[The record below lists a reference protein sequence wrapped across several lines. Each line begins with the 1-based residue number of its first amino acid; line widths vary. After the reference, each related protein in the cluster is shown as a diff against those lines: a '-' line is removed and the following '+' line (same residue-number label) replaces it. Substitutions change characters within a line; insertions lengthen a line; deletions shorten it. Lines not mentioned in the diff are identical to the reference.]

1 MPPVRR
7 LSVLRL
13 AYARARSGPVLALW
27 LFTAGAPLFSSA
39 PIVPPQQTAIETAN
53 AKTWLERREALEDYL
68 RTAEVV
74 KMEDI
79 PVGVTKPRRA
89 YLAPGGLTDRMAW
102 KTIRPGIYSGYWES
116 YKSEIAA
123 YELDKLLGLEMIP
136 PTVERRVQGDLGAAV
151 MWVSPIKSFK
161 DLGGPPSAPADKL
174 AAWSRQLIRAKMFDN
189 LICNIDPNLGNW
201 LVDPSW
207 NLILIDHTRS
217 FTTKKDMVHQLTRV
231 DRELWDRMKALTVE
245 SLTPALEKWI
255 GKREIGAMIERR
267 DRLQGVI
274 DKLVAAKGE
283 AAVFVR

>member
-1 MPPVRR
+1 MSPVRR
-7 LSVLRL
+7 LSVL
-13 AYARARSGPVLALW
+13 AFF
-27 LFTAGAPLFSSA
+27 LFAAGAPLFSDA
-39 PIVPPQQTAIETAN
+39 PIVPSQQTATETAN
-53 AKTWLERREALEDYL
+53 AKTWLDRREALENYL
-68 RTAEVV
+68 RTADVV

-89 YLAPGGLTDRMAW
+89 YLAPGGLVDRMAW
-102 KTIRPGIYSGYWES
+102 KTIRPGIHSGYWES

-201 LVDPSW
+201 LVDPAW

-217 FTTKKDMVHQLTRV
+217 FTTKKNMVHELSRV
-231 DRELWDRMKALTVE
+231 DRELWDRMKALTIDG
-245 SLTPALEKWI
+245 LTPALEKWI
-255 GKREIGAMIERR
+255 GRREIGAIVERR
-267 DRLQGVI
+267 DRMQGVI

>member
-1 MPPVRR
+1 MPPVHR
-7 LSVLRL
+7 LS
-13 AYARARSGPVLALW
+13 VLALW
-27 LFTAGAPLFSSA
+27 LFAGAPLFASA
-39 PIVPPQQTAIETAN
+39 PIVRSEQTAAEAAS
-53 AKTWLERREALEDYL
+53 AKTWLDRREALEDYL
-68 RTAEVV
+68 KIADVV

-79 PVGVTKPRRA
+79 GLGVTKPRRA
-89 YLAPGGLTDRMAW
+89 YLAPGGLIDRMAW
-102 KTIRPGIYSGYWES
+102 KTIRPGIHSGYWES

-151 MWVSPIKSFK
+151 MWVAPIKSFK
-161 DLGGPPSAPADKL
+161 DLGGPPSAPAAKL

-201 LVDPSW
+201 LVDPAW

-217 FTTKKDMVHQLTRV
+217 FTTKKDMVHELTRI
-231 DRELWDRMKALTVE
+231 DRELWDRMKTLTVE

-255 GKREIGAMIERR
+255 GGREIRAIIERR
-267 DRLQGVI
+267 DRMQAVI
-274 DKLVAAKGE
+274 DKLVDTKGE

>member
-1 MPPVRR
+1 
-7 LSVLRL
+7 
-13 AYARARSGPVLALW
+13 
-27 LFTAGAPLFSSA
+27 
-39 PIVPPQQTAIETAN
+39 
-53 AKTWLERREALEDYL
+53 
-68 RTAEVV
+68 
-74 KMEDI
+74 
-79 PVGVTKPRRA
+79 
-89 YLAPGGLTDRMAW
+89 
-102 KTIRPGIYSGYWES
+102 
-116 YKSEIAA
+116 
-123 YELDKLLGLEMIP
+123 
-136 PTVERRVQGDLGAAV
+136 
-151 MWVSPIKSFK
+151 
-161 DLGGPPSAPADKL
+161 
-174 AAWSRQLIRAKMFDN
+174 MFDN

-255 GKREIGAMIERR
+255 DKREIGAMIERR